1 MVLLL
6 LLLHRFK
13 KSVCVCERWHSTGGF
28 RDTNGRSKTTQVVF
42 FGTLKTPRQL
52 NGHKSGVSVLRTLLY
67 TRLPSHLLTGL
78 PWISVSTTYAL
89 CCCANIPL
97 VIYVRPIPFFFL
109 LGAKSLKT
117 KRKSFKSCL
126 SVLVEVSA
134 ATTVRDPRKEKKIL
148 SHKVESSVSSG
159 HAN

>member
-6 LLLHRFK
+6 LLLHRFTERE
-13 KSVCVCERWHSTGGF
+13 CVCERSHWHSTGGF

-97 VIYVRPIPFFFL
+97 VIYVRPIPFFL
-109 LGAKSLKT
+109 LFGCSLEPNVS
-117 KRKSFKSCL
+117 RRRIIQEL
-126 SVLVEVSA
+126 SI
-134 ATTVRDPRKEKKIL
+134 DPGR
-148 SHKVESSVSSG
+148 G
-159 HAN
+159 QCC